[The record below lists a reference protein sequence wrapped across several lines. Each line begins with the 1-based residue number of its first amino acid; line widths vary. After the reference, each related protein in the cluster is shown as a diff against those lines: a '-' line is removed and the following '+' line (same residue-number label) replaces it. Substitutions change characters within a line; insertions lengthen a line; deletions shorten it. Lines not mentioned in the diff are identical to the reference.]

1 MGAPRSPA
9 LERLARE
16 PLQFQIHGR
25 SVKITLTLAAAGKSI
40 EMMCAWADCRA
51 ATPEPA
57 KELPPGWR
65 FLITAKGWLFI
76 DEPPS
81 IERDAVLCPIHVGML
96 DALLKKI

>member
-1 MGAPRSPA
+1 MP
-9 LERLARE
+9 
-16 PLQFQIHGR
+16 
-25 SVKITLTLAAAGKSI
+25 AAAGKS
-40 EMMCAWADCRA
+40 MMICAWADCRA

-81 IERDAVLCPIHVGML
+81 IERDAVLCPIHVRML

>member
-1 MGAPRSPA
+1 MP
-9 LERLARE
+9 
-16 PLQFQIHGR
+16 
-25 SVKITLTLAAAGKSI
+25 AAAGKSI
-40 EMMCAWADCRA
+40 KMICAWADCRA

-81 IERDAVLCPIHVGML
+81 IERDAVLCPVHVRRL
-96 DALLKKI
+96 DALLKKII